1 MNRMRLAAGVSLLA
15 LALAGGASAQDAL
28 SEIRAQNAA
37 AQAAEIARQDMLA
50 TQREITARQD
60 QTRTDLV
67 LRQLDAARAQPPGTT
82 GLVVSPPTTIT
93 SPNDG
98 LSSLSMQMDR
108 MERLTQDAM
117 ARSNAKV
124 RAVRPASER

>member
-37 AQAAEIARQDMLA
+37 AQAAEIARQDVLA

-67 LRQLDAARAQPPGTT
+67 LRQLDAARAQPLGTT

>member
-1 MNRMRLAAGVSLLA
+1 MNRLKLAAGVSLVA
-15 LALAGGASAQDAL
+15 VAMASVASAQDPL
-28 SEIRAQNAA
+28 RELRAQNEA
-37 AQAAEIARQDMLA
+37 AQAAEIARQDLLA

-60 QTRTDLV
+60 QARTDMV

-82 GLVVSPPTTIT
+82 GLVVPPPTTIT
-93 SPNDG
+93 SPDAG
-98 LSSLSMQMDR
+98 QTSLSMQMDR

-117 ARSNAKV
+117 ARSNARV

>member
-1 MNRMRLAAGVSLLA
+1 MRLAAGVSLAA
-15 LALAGGASAQDAL
+15 LAMAGAASAQDPL
-28 SEIRAQNAA
+28 SELRAQNAA

-60 QTRTDLV
+60 QARTALV
-67 LRQLDAARAQPPGTT
+67 LRDLDAARAQPPGTT
-82 GLVVSPPTTIT
+82 GLVVPPPAVIT
-93 SPNDG
+93 SPDEG

-117 ARSNAKV
+117 ARSNARV

>member
-1 MNRMRLAAGVSLLA
+1 MNRMRLAAGVSLAA
-15 LALAGGASAQDAL
+15 LAMAGGAGAQDAL
-28 SEIRAQNAA
+28 SELRAQNAA
-37 AQAAEIARQDMLA
+37 AQAAEIARQDLMA

-60 QTRTDLV
+60 QARTDLV
-67 LRQLDAARAQPPGTT
+67 LRQLDASRAQPLGAT
-82 GLVVSPPTTIT
+82 GMVVPPPTTI
-93 SPNDG
+93 SPPDEG
-98 LSSLSMQMDR
+98 QGSLTMQMDR